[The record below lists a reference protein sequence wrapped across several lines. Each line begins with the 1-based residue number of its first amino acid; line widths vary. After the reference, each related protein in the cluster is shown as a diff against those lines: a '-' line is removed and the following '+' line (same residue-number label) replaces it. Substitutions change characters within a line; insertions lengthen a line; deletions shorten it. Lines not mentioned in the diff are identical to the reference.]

1 MDKNT
6 LLKIEN
12 ISKSYKNGD
21 NEQIVLDKVNL
32 QVTKGTS
39 LAIMGSSG
47 SGKTTLLHILAL
59 LLNADSGKYIYNGE
73 NISKWSDEKRANFR
87 NQEIGIIVQN
97 YALIENESVYANV
110 NLPFNY
116 SPKKY
121 KRQER
126 LKIIKN
132 ALEKVGLLA
141 KAKAKVEILSGGEKQ
156 RVAIARALVMN
167 PNLILADEPTG
178 SLDTENGDNIMD
190 LLLGLVQEG
199 KTLIMVTHNETLAD
213 LCDQVIVLD
222 DGKITV

>member
-1 MDKNT
+1 M
-6 LLKIEN
+6 
-12 ISKSYKNGD
+12 
-21 NEQIVLDKVNL
+21 
-32 QVTKGTS
+32 
-39 LAIMGSSG
+39 
-47 SGKTTLLHILAL
+47 
-59 LLNADSGKYIYNGE
+59 
-73 NISKWSDEKRANFR
+73 
-87 NQEIGIIVQN
+87 QN

>member
-21 NEQIVLDKVNL
+21 NDQIVLDKVNL
-32 QVTKGTS
+32 QVNKGSS

-59 LLNADSGKYIYNGE
+59 LLNPDSGEYIYNGE
-73 NISKWSDEKRANFR
+73 NISSWSDEKRANFR
-87 NQEIGIIVQN
+87 NQEIGVIVQN

-116 SPKKY
+116 SQKKY

-126 LKIIKN
+126 LEIIKN
-132 ALEKVGLLA
+132 ALERVGLLG
-141 KAKAKVEILSGGEKQ
+141 KAKDKVDILSGGEKQ

-178 SLDTENGDNIMD
+178 SLDTENGNNIMN
-190 LLLGLVQEG
+190 LLLSLVQEG

-222 DGKITV
+222 DGKIIV